1 MKQTIDGYE
10 FDFPEALELYKFD
23 NDDNLAGEKRH
34 GVDYMKAVDVMAEFK
49 KCYLWIEI
57 KEYMAEEIEEMKK
70 EPERKT
76 KEGKHIKNYLRNNLV
91 RKFRDTFLY
100 RYCENK
106 LDKPI
111 FYICL
116 MNFDDAMLMAFRKEL
131 RLQIP
136 EGNKRQGRW
145 EKCLLDKGHLILV
158 NEDSWNRNLNDK
170 FGSCRKV

>member
-10 FDFPEALELYKFD
+10 FDF
-23 NDDNLAGEKRH
+23 
-34 GVDYMKAVDVMAEFK
+34 
-49 KCYLWIEI
+49 
-57 KEYMAEEIEEMKK
+57 
-70 EPERKT
+70 
-76 KEGKHIKNYLRNNLV
+76 KNYLRNNLV